1 MITYGVKS
9 VQVGARN
16 PQRVRKGMSLAAFG
30 VLVGVLALLV
40 SACASN
46 GSTGSVLPDAQQTL
60 TLALDAASPDI
71 THMDPAPT
79 ADIYAFQAEEMI
91 FPSLVTW
98 DQNLKTIPWAAS
110 SWDVK
115 DGGKT
120 YVFHIRPGLK
130 WSDGTPID
138 ANVFAYS
145 INRALDP
152 CTQAPSAGF
161 FLFPILGAPAYNS
174 GHCPA
179 AQLSASD
186 PTDPTSLIGS
196 SIIVN
201 DPQTL
206 EIKLSAAY
214 PYFVPALT
222 TSAAMAVPKQLITQY
237 GLKAWT
243 DHLQGF
249 GGNMF
254 VLKTWDHKGAVD
266 FTRNSSFWGTPT
278 KLHEVDFTVYQDQKT
293 GYNDYLNGRID
304 IASPAIDQ
312 YPSAKKRSDEHE
324 QPALDTGYIQPV
336 WTVKPF
342 DNVLARRAFAEAINK
357 QVLATDISK
366 GTVLATNHLIPQ
378 GMLGYNPTLNG
389 VDGTPSLTGNPAQA
403 LKDITAY
410 AQAACPGGKVANCP
424 PVQFWNTN
432 DSGSQLLSAALLAQW
447 NTAMPGY
454 PISVHSVSFSDMI
467 AAVFSKT
474 PPTMFVIGYGVD
486 YNDPQDFTSLQF
498 LPGAGNNNGQ
508 VDDLIATPLMIKA
521 DTDQNPTE
529 RIQLYQQAEQQLVKD
544 VAWIPLNQQKI
555 IYVESPKVHNFSY
568 TSNFFPA
575 YSTWQTAYL
584 TA

>member
-1 MITYGVKS
+1 MITYDVKRA
-9 VQVGARN
+9 QGGANNSR
-16 PQRVRKGMSLAAFG
+16 RARKSISFAALCALAGA
-30 VLVGVLALLV
+30 LTLLV
-40 SACASN
+40 AAC
-46 GSTGSVLPDAQQTL
+46 GPGTGTGTVLPSSQQKL

-71 THMDPAPT
+71 DNMDPAPT
-79 ADIYAFQAEEMI
+79 ADIYAFQAEQMI

-110 SWDVK
+110 SWDVT

-130 WSDGTPID
+130 WSDGTPIN
-138 ANVFAYS
+138 ANTFAYS
-145 INRALDP
+145 MNRALDP

-161 FLFPILGAPAYNS
+161 FLFPILGAPAYNTS
-174 GHCPA
+174 KCPA
-179 AQLSASD
+179 SQANALD
-186 PTDPTSLIGS
+186 PVDPTSLIGS
-196 SIIVN
+196 SIIVQ

-222 TSAAMAVPKQLITQY
+222 TSAAMAVPQQLITKY
-237 GLKAWT
+237 GLKGWT
-243 DHLQGF
+243 SHLQGF

-254 VLKTWDHKGAVD
+254 ELKTWDHKGAVD
-266 FTRNSSFWGTPT
+266 FTRNPSFWGTPT
-278 KLHEVDFTVYQDQKT
+278 KLSEVDFTVYQDQKT

-312 YPSAKKRSDEHE
+312 YPSAKHRSDEHE
-324 QPALDTGYIQPV
+324 IPALDTGYIQPV

-366 GTVLATNHLIPQ
+366 GSVIASNHIIPQ
-378 GMLGYNPTLNG
+378 GMLGYNPNLVG
-389 VDGTPSLTGNPAQA
+389 VDGTQSLTGNPAQA
-403 LKDITAY
+403 LADITQY
-410 AQAACPGGKVANCP
+410 AATNCPGGKVANCT

-432 DSGSQLLSAALLAQW
+432 DSSSQLLSAALLAQW
-447 NTAMPGY
+447 KAAMPDY
-454 PISVHSVSFSDMI
+454 PVSVHSVSFSDMI

-474 PPTMFVIGYGVD
+474 PPTMYVIGYGVD

-498 LPGAGNNNGQ
+498 LPGSGNNNGQ
-508 VDDLIATPLMIKA
+508 VDDAIATPLMIKA
-521 DTDQNPTE
+521 DTDQNPTQ
-529 RIQLYQQAEQQLVKD
+529 RIQLYQQAEQALVKD
-544 VAWIPLNQQKI
+544 VAWIVLDQQKI
-555 IYVESPKVHNFSY
+555 IFVESPKVHDFTF
-568 TSNFFPA
+568 TSNFFPT